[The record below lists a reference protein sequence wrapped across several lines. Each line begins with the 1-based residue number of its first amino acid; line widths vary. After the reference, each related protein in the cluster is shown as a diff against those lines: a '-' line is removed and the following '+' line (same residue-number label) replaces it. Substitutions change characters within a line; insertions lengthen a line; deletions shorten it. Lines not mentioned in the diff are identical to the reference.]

1 MNIQIYVEHIFSI
14 QIRKCSFIFHR
25 VSDLQTKTEKR
36 GGILQLVSLKRT
48 TLTNVTVASQNM
60 PANEVVLLNT
70 SVTGALLPWKLVKL
84 WQKFHLTWHIEQEDI
99 EVKQVWLTRHQR
111 YCSDC
116 RFNYWRNYIINVHQ
130 RPVTKRSTLKDVQ
143 HLFFH
148 LKSIYRAKR
157 EGTHWSNRQRLFS
170 SGWTWQQMHLYHQIM
185 YN

>member
-14 QIRKCSFIFHR
+14 QIRKCSFIFHW
-25 VSDLQTKTEKR
+25 VSDFQTKTEKGG

-84 WQKFHLTWHIEQEDI
+84 WQKFHLTWHRELEDI
-99 EVKQVWLTRHQR
+99 EVKQVWLARHQR
-111 YCSDC
+111 YCGDC
-116 RFNYWRNYIINVHQ
+116 RLNCWRNYIINVHQ

-170 SGWTWQQMHLYHQIM
+170 SGWTWQQMH
-185 YN
+185 